1 VLLKFKVRQHE
12 QTTFI
17 NTIYINLKN
26 RVVVAPMT
34 RGRADNEG
42 NVPTDDLHGLYYEQR
57 ASAGLIITE
66 GAQVSLDAIGYIN
79 TAIHTDEQVEGWKKV
94 TGA

>member
-1 VLLKFKVRQHE
+1 
-12 QTTFI
+12 
-17 NTIYINLKN
+17 
-26 RVVVAPMT
+26 MT

-42 NVPTDDLHGLYYEQR
+42 NVPTDLHGLYYEQR

-79 TAIHTDEQVEGWKKV
+79 TAGIHTDE
-94 TGA
+94 

>member
-1 VLLKFKVRQHE
+1 
-12 QTTFI
+12 
-17 NTIYINLKN
+17 
-26 RVVVAPMT
+26 MT

-79 TAIHTDEQVEGWKKV
+79 TAGIHR
-94 TGA
+94 

>member
-1 VLLKFKVRQHE
+1 
-12 QTTFI
+12 
-17 NTIYINLKN
+17 
-26 RVVVAPMT
+26 MT

-42 NVPTDDLHGLYYEQR
+42 VPTDDLHGLYYEQR

-79 TAIHTDEQVEGWKKV
+79 TAGIHTDEQVEGWKKCV
-94 TGA
+94 FMIKVGKSLFNCGM

>member
-1 VLLKFKVRQHE
+1 
-12 QTTFI
+12 
-17 NTIYINLKN
+17 
-26 RVVVAPMT
+26 MT

-66 GAQVSLDAIGYIN
+66 GAQVLDAVGYQL
-79 TAIHTDEQVEGWKKV
+79 HCWYPQR
-94 TGA
+94 